1 MRSFA
6 LAMGLFWAGVEAATK
21 RGSCADVTKTGVES
35 FDEAAY
41 LGSWYEIAKD
51 SDFFDTDKSCSNET
65 YQRKFN
71 GELVVG
77 KNTYDLDDKW
87 TQKQLNAVL
96 NRSGNGEYVV
106 FPEGEVGDRDAN
118 PNFLVLDTDY
128 INYAVEYICI
138 NIVPGKLY
146 VESVSI
152 RSREQTISDNT
163 ISYINLLLQQKVPDY
178 DFDNL
183 YFIDQCR
190 ICPFGDIEE
199 ISIDEE

>member
-87 TQKQLNAVL
+87 TQKQLNAVPDG
-96 NRSGNGEYVV
+96 RVPDGPG
-106 FPEGEVGDRDAN
+106 
-118 PNFLVLDTDY
+118 NFLEV
-128 INYAVEYICI
+128 IVEWV
-138 NIVPGKLY
+138 NQ
-146 VESVSI
+146 SI
-152 RSREQTISDNT
+152 HD
-163 ISYINLLLQQKVPDY
+163 LL
-178 DFDNL
+178 
-183 YFIDQCR
+183 
-190 ICPFGDIEE
+190 
-199 ISIDEE
+199 